1 MNDGRNGKK
10 MKQQIMRGDL
20 YYAYL
25 NHGIGS
31 EQSGYR
37 PVLVIQ
43 NDMGNRFSPT
53 VIVASLTGKIKGKNP
68 LPTHYALKSSNQLEL
83 PSIVL
88 AEQIATIDKTRLNR
102 YIGNIGLTEMEKV
115 DKVLAISIGLAVI

>member
-1 MNDGRNGKK
+1 
-10 MKQQIMRGDL
+10 MKQQIMRGDV

-25 NHGIGS
+25 DYGIGS

-43 NDMGNRFSPT
+43 NNIGNRFSPT
-53 VIVASLTGKIKGKNP
+53 IIVTSLTGKIKGKKT
-68 LPTHYALKSSNQLEL
+68 LPTHHVLNSPNQLEM

-88 AEQIATIDKTRLNR
+88 AEQITTIDKKRLNR
-102 YIGNIGLTEMEKV
+102 YIGNIGSTEMEKV